1 MIMKYLNKMIKKY
14 LNKISKQKE
23 IFNELADEWF
33 EEITGLDKEVNP
45 DNLIYRYKGS
55 TADAKFNEFDSALNL
70 LDKIKEGKISLADAK
85 K

>member
-14 LNKISKQKE
+14 SNKISKQKE
-23 IFNELADEWF
+23 IFNELAHERF
-33 EEITGLDKEVNP
+33 EEITRLDKEVNP

-55 TADAKFNEFDSALNL
+55 LADAKFNEFDSALNL
-70 LDKIKEGKISLADAK
+70 LDKIKEGKRSLADAK